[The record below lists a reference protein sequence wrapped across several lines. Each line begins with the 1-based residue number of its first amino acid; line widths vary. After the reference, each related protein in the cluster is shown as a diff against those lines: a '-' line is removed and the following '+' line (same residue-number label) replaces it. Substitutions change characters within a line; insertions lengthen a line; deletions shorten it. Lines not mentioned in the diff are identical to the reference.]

1 MTPARNIELKAR
13 ISDLPAARE
22 IALLVAT
29 ESLGVQQQTDI
40 YFHCPQ
46 GRMKLREIVE
56 IEPPPRIVASVT
68 RTAGRDR
75 GETATRAQL
84 IWYDR
89 TDAPSARESD
99 YQITEVLDPERIREL
114 KAQMGIHVVVSKRR
128 EIFLFHN
135 VRIHLDEVAQLGTF
149 IEFEAVLGRGAN
161 ESAGQAQLAAL
172 RDQFHILPRDLLS
185 TSYADLLAERTK
197 SSRLAGNSDQ
207 SAAAVP
213 TVSALPPV

>member
-13 ISDLPAARE
+13 VSDLTAARE
-22 IALLVAT
+22 IAIVMAT
-29 ESLGVQQQTDI
+29 EYLGVQQQTDT

-56 IEPPPRIVASVT
+56 VEPLPPLVAPEI
-68 RTAGRDR
+68 RTAGCDRRD
-75 GETATRAQL
+75 AAKRAQL

-89 TDAPSARESD
+89 TDAFSARESD
-99 YQITEVLDPERIREL
+99 YQITEVLEPERIREL
-114 KAQMGIHVVVSKRR
+114 KAQMGIHAVVSKRR

-135 VRIHLDEVAQLGTF
+135 VRIHLDEVAQLGAF
-149 IEFEAVLGRGAN
+149 IEFEAVLGSGSD

-172 RDQFHILPRDLLS
+172 RDHFHILPGDLLS